1 MRLPALVLVFALAAV
16 PALADCT
23 TELAFEG
30 DFIQGGLVRGS
41 APAGSRIYLDGAEL
55 RVGETGRFVMGFG
68 RDHPG
73 EARLWV
79 ICPYGRDATLPL
91 RVAAREYNIQRID
104 GLPPKYVEPPAEV
117 TDRIRLENETIAAAR
132 RLDTPAPLFESGFV
146 WPAQGRISGVY
157 GSQRILNG
165 APKRPHY
172 GVDIAAPLG
181 TAVRAPAAGIVRLAE
196 EDLYYTGGT
205 IVLDHGYGLSSAF
218 LHLQRLK
225 VIVGQQ
231 VAQGEIIA
239 TLGDSGRATG
249 PHLDWRV
256 NWFEERLDP
265 ALLAGP
271 FTAQT
276 SSSQ

>member
-1 MRLPALVLVFALAAV
+1 MVLLLIAAPLQAIPAQAGSRGAV
-16 PALADCT
+16 S
-23 TELAFEG
+23 FEG
-30 DFIQGGLVRGS
+30 DFVQGGLVLGT
-41 APAGSRIYLDGAEL
+41 APQGAKVYLDGVEL
-55 RVGETGRFVMGFG
+55 RVGAEGRFVMGFG

-73 EARLWV
+73 DALLWV
-79 ICPYGRDATLPL
+79 ICPDGSDETLPL
-91 RVAAREYNIQRID
+91 QVAVRSYDVQRID

-117 TDRIRLENETIAAAR
+117 LERIRVENERIAVAR
-132 RLDTPAPLFESGFV
+132 RLDTPEGFFESGFV
-146 WPAQGRISGVY
+146 WPAAGRITGVY

-165 APKRPHY
+165 EPKRPHF

-181 TAVRAPAAGIVRLAE
+181 TAVYAPAGGIVRLAE

-205 IVLDHGYGLSSAF
+205 IILDHGFGLSSAF

-225 VIVGQQ
+225 VSPGDRVE
-231 VAQGEIIA
+231 QGEIIA
-239 TLGDSGRATG
+239 TVGASGRATG

-271 FTAQT
+271 FPGRT
-276 SSSQ
+276 SANQ